1 MTEKSI
7 NQYYDRLNEI
17 ENIGDLGDLPYIK
30 NLPRKDQRIPPRKKS
45 ANKSETSREYI
56 LAELAEQSD
65 DVSTFEFTYKAA
77 RHEHGWLIDSLGGF
91 YEQHWIDDVLRMIK
105 GGKEASVY
113 QCSANQSILEDFIA
127 AKVYRPRRFRNLK
140 NDHLYREGRARL
152 DSEGAAILDHGTLNA
167 MDQRTEYGLR
177 MMHTSWMQH
186 EFQTMKLLHAA
197 GADVPVPYACDNNA
211 ILMSY
216 IGGVALAAPTMNQI
230 DLDLDE
236 STHLFRRVIENVDIM
251 LANDRIHGDLSAYNI
266 LYWDGEITIID
277 FPQAISPE
285 ENRSAYAI
293 FERDLTR
300 ICEYFARQGVDVK
313 PRSIAA
319 DMWTS
324 HRHRFSPDVHPGLL
338 DDQDVD
344 DLAYW
349 KSISN
354 PDGRG

>member
-1 MTEKSI
+1 MTEEPV
-7 NQYYDRLNEI
+7 NQYYDGLNEI
-17 ENIGDLGDLPYIK
+17 DNIGDLGELPYIK

-45 ANKSETSREYI
+45 TKRSEIAHDDI
-56 LAELAEQSD
+56 LAELAEQAD
-65 DVSTFEFTYKAA
+65 DVSTFKFTYKAA
-77 RHEHGWLIDSLGGF
+77 RHEHDWLIDSLGGF
-91 YEQHWIDDVLRMIK
+91 YEQQWIDDVLRMIK

-113 QCSANQSILEDFIA
+113 QCSANQSTLEDFIA

-152 DSEGAAILDHGTLNA
+152 DSDGAEIFDHGILNA
-167 MDQRTEYGLR
+167 MNKRTEYGLR

-186 EFQTMKLLHAA
+186 EFQTMKILHAS
-197 GADVPVPYACDNNA
+197 GADIPVPYACDNNA

-230 DLDLDE
+230 NLDLDE
-236 STHLFRRVIENVDIM
+236 SNHLYRRVIENVEIM

-266 LYWDGEITIID
+266 LYWDGDITIID

-285 ENRSAYAI
+285 ENRSAFAI
-293 FERDLTR
+293 FERDLAR
-300 ICEYFARQGVDVK
+300 ICKYFALQGVDVK

-324 HRHRFSPDVHPGLL
+324 HRHRLTPDIHPGLL
-338 DDQDVD
+338 DDQDAD

-354 PDGRG
+354 PDEQ